1 VDALDNQDFASI
13 ITILMILLIEPNK
26 NIRKRLC
33 DLLNRERIIGIDS
46 LPQTFEMI
54 CKFKNSIHIII
65 ANIRL
70 LHDIVSKGTLF
81 RLCEKLY
88 VDIPPILAFYRK
100 GDEKIKHEFEKNYQ
114 QYKLIDYDKD
124 DTSFPERYIMAI
136 KELYPEVIADI
147 NKATEVWLKGEE
159 PETLIDHREWLEKE
173 GFIKTMEN
181 LKIGKLT
188 QDMEQIIPL
197 MKKMLSEEKKLLKNK
212 TKKQEIDYKRMYF
225 ELKQKHDELL
235 KYVKELIDLS
245 K

>member
-1 VDALDNQDFASI
+1 
-13 ITILMILLIEPNK
+13 MILLIEPNK

-33 DLLNRERIIGIDS
+33 DLLNRERIIGVDA

-54 CKFKNSIHIII
+54 CKFKNSVHIII

-88 VDIPPILAFYRK
+88 VEVPPILAFYRR
-100 GDEKIKHEFEKNYQ
+100 GDEEIKRDFEENYR

-136 KELYPEVIADI
+136 RELYPEVIADI
-147 NKATEVWLKGEE
+147 NKATEMWLKGDE
-159 PETLIDHREWLEKE
+159 PETPIDHRKWLEE
-173 GFIKTMEN
+173 QGFVEAMEN

-225 ELKQKHDELL
+225 ELKQKHAELL
-235 KYVKELIDLS
+235 KYVKELVDLS